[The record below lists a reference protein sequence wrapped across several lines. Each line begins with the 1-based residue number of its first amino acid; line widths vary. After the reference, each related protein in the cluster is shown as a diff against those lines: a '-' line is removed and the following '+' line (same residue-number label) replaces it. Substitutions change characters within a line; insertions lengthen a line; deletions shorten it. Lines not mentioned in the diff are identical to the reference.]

1 MRYVYNIINLTTSIY
16 SVINDLRL
24 FSRVKRIKITLHLL
38 FAIKS
43 YSFGV
48 AVCHLFYTII
58 FFYTIFILCNSQLNI
73 VFLKKFA
80 HCEIFCKMFFF
91 YSQIYLKAIFY
102 VTRGFLY
109 QLKSLI
115 LSVLLPEWNKTCCI
129 ELFLCQDFVKL
140 LNTSLDVYSLFLSHV
155 K

>member
-1 MRYVYNIINLTTSIY
+1 MGYVYNIINLTTSIY
-16 SVINDLRL
+16 SVINALRL
-24 FSRVKRIKITLHLL
+24 FSRVKHIKINLHLF

-43 YSFGV
+43 YFFGV
-48 AVCHLFYTII
+48 AVCHLFYTVI

-73 VFLKKFA
+73 VILKNFA
-80 HCEIFCKMFFF
+80 YCEKFCKMFFF

-115 LSVLLPEWNKTCCI
+115 LSVLLTEWNKTCCI
-129 ELFLCQDFVKL
+129 EFFFCQDFVKL
-140 LNTSLDVYSLFLSHV
+140 LNTSLDVHSFFLSHV